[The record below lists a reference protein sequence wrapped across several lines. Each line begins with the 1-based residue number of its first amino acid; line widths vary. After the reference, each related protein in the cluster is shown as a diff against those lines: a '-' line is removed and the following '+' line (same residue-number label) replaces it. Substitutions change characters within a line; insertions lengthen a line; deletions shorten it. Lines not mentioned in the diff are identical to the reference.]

1 MENKY
6 KELFSPGKINQLTL
20 KNRIIFPPM
29 ALSFDHVGG
38 ETTDKKI
45 ELYAHIARGGCAM
58 LLPVTMFPDPFEER
72 PAWHRALPYKVAK
85 YDPVRVAARMQW
97 APLHWSEEY
106 NPRLYDLTEAVHVN
120 GSMICAALAP
130 GVFGWAQ
137 RHMREHPD
145 EELQGFTVFNR
156 LTTGEVEAII
166 EEYVN
171 VASWMRA
178 SDFDAIEMNMSVL
191 ADYFAMEI
199 FNKREDKYGGDLD
212 GRLRFI
218 KELVQ
223 ATREAVGPDFPLIYM
238 FDPDHF
244 TKGLRTLEE
253 SKVIARKV
261 EEWGVDAI
269 RARGGGWAKVEYE
282 IPNMYLPAGA
292 DVHLAV
298 GLKEVVNI
306 PVITGGKLGNPDLAE
321 KMLEEGKADFVAIGR
336 ALMADPD
343 LPNKVRAGQADRVRK
358 CISCNIG
365 CLGRVTLVPRKGSR
379 CTVNPLLGN
388 EEKFRH
394 MGQAAQKKKVV
405 IVGAG
410 PAGMSAALTAG
421 SRGHEVILFEKTDK
435 LGGGGQFYLG
445 TIPPF
450 KEDLFFI
457 PEYYEREFQELNNVK
472 IQFNTEADAE
482 KVMQEKPDAVIIA
495 TGASA
500 LVPELPGADSSQV
513 ITYEDALLER
523 KAVGSHAIVL
533 GGANV
538 GCETALYLLKKG
550 INVTMLVRRWR
561 FLDDAEL
568 STRNTLMKELTE
580 GGAEMIAG
588 ATVNSISGNEVNY
601 VKDGKAATVKGDTIV
616 LALGSKPE
624 NQLYYDLRDRVL
636 SLHLVGDAK
645 KPREI
650 LEAVSEGFYAAYYL

>member
-6 KELFSPGKINQLTL
+6 KKLFSPAKINKLTL

-38 ETTDKKI
+38 ETTDKKM
-45 ELYAHIARGGCAM
+45 EAYAHIARGGCAM
-58 LLPVTMFPDPFEER
+58 LMPVTMFPDPFEEG

-97 APLHWSEEY
+97 APLHWSEEK

-120 GSMICAALAP
+120 GSTICAALAP
-130 GVFGWAQ
+130 GIFGWTQ
-137 RHMREHPD
+137 RHRHEHPD
-145 EELQGFTVFNR
+145 EESQGFAVFNR
-156 LTTGEVEAII
+156 LTTGEIEAII
-166 EEYVN
+166 EEYAN
-171 VASWMRA
+171 VASWMKA
-178 SDFDAIEMNMSVL
+178 SEFDAIEMNMSAL
-191 ADYFAMEI
+191 PDYFAMEV

-218 KELVQ
+218 KELVE
-223 ATREAVGPDFPLIYM
+223 ATRQAVGSDFPLIYM

-253 SKVIARKV
+253 GKIIAKKV
-261 EEWGVDAI
+261 EEWGVNAI
-269 RARGGGWAKVEYE
+269 RARGGGWARVEYE
-282 IPNMYLPAGA
+282 IPNMYLPAGVDA
-292 DVHLAV
+292 HLAA
-298 GLKEVVNI
+298 GIKEVVNI
-306 PVITGGKLGNPDLAE
+306 PVTAGGKLGNPDLAE
-321 KMLEEGKADFVAIGR
+321 KILEEGNADFIAIGR

-379 CTVNPLLGN
+379 CTVNPLFGN
-388 EEKFRH
+388 EEKFRN
-394 MGQAAQKKKVV
+394 MGPAAEKKKVV

-410 PAGMSAALTAG
+410 PAGMSAALTAAQ
-421 SRGHEVILFEKTDK
+421 RGHEVILFEKTDK
-435 LGGGGQFYLG
+435 LGGGGQFILG

-457 PEYYEREFQELNNVK
+457 PEYYEREFRELNNLKVR
-472 IQFNTEADAE
+472 FNTEADVE

-500 LVPELPGADSSQV
+500 LVPELPGVDSPQV
-513 ITYEDALLER
+513 ITYEDVLLEK
-523 KAVGSHAIVL
+523 KAVGNHAIVL

-550 INVTMLVRRWR
+550 IRVTMLVRRWR
-561 FLDDAEL
+561 FLDDEEL

-580 GGAEMIAG
+580 GGAEMIAS
-588 ATVNSISGNEVNY
+588 ATVTAISGKEVNY
-601 VKDGKAATVKGDTIV
+601 VKDGKEVKVQGDNVV
-616 LALGSKPE
+616 LALGAKPE
-624 NQLYYDLRDRVL
+624 NQLYYDLNERVL
-636 SLHLVGDAK
+636 SLHLIGDAK
-645 KPREI
+645 EPRRI
-650 LEAVSEGFYAAYYL
+650 MHAVSEGFYAAYYL